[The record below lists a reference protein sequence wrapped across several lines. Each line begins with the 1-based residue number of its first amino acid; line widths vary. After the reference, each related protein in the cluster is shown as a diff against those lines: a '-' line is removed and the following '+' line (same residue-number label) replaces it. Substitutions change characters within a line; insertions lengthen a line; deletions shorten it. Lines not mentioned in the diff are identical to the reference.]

1 MWRLPQAGTLAVLK
15 LPAAL
20 LLVTLVLV
28 GFGTLLSAGGLTVL
42 TVHPTRTVSPHP
54 TVTDTTSGPTT
65 SPPTT
70 PPTTPPTS
78 PVTSPP
84 TTPPTSPAPQSAP
97 ATPGP
102 ASGPLAQ
109 GGQEVVANSAALLT
123 SWIGLISQVLGLLT
137 AMIGLA
143 AAGRRPATIEPADRG
158 ESEPPEDRRPRHR

>member
-15 LPAAL
+15 LPATL
-20 LLVTLVLV
+20 LLVTLALM

-42 TVHPTRTVSPHP
+42 TVHPTRTVTP
-54 TVTDTTSGPTT
+54 TPTDTDTTSGPPT

-84 TTPPTSPAPQSAP
+84 TSPPSAP
-97 ATPGP
+97 ATSAP

-109 GGQEVVANSAALLT
+109 GTQEVMANSAALLT

-143 AAGRRPATIEPADRG
+143 AAGRRPAAEPADDGR
-158 ESEPPEDRRPRHR
+158 SDPPGDRRPRHQ

>member
-20 LLVTLVLV
+20 LLVTVVLMTV
-28 GFGTLLSAGGLTVL
+28 GTLLSAGGLTVL
-42 TVHPTRTVSPHP
+42 TVHPTRTVTPNP
-54 TVTDTTSGPTT
+54 TATDTTSG
-65 SPPTT
+65 PPTT

-84 TTPPTSPAPQSAP
+84 TSPQTSPAQQSAP
-97 ATPGP
+97 ATTAP

-109 GGQEVVANSAALLT
+109 GTQEVMANSAALLT

-137 AMIGLA
+137 AMVGLV
-143 AAGRRPATIEPADRG
+143 AAGRRPAAAEPAGGRG
-158 ESEPPEDRRPRHR
+158 SESPGDRRPRHR

>member
-42 TVHPTRTVSPHP
+42 TVHPTQTVSPHP
-54 TVTDTTSGPTT
+54 TVTDTTS

-84 TTPPTSPAPQSAP
+84 TTPPTSSAPQSAP

-123 SWIGLISQVLGLLT
+123 TWIGLISQVLGLLT
-137 AMIGLA
+137 AMIGLSV
-143 AAGRRPATIEPADRG
+143 AGRRPATTEPADRG
-158 ESEPPEDRRPRHR
+158 GSEPPEDRRPRHR